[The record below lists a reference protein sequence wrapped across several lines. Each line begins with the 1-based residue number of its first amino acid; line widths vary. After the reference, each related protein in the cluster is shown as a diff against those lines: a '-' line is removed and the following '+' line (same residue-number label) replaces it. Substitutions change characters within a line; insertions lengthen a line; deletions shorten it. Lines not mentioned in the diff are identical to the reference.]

1 MASILPED
9 AEQSS
14 RLRPPVSI
22 IVEWENADRIGVARA
37 RRMLAQLF
45 NQLTETE
52 TRSTPGS
59 EVIVMFD
66 QDSVERESIAAL
78 LAEAAGA
85 NAWPA
90 EMRLEPVSIDGYYD
104 QKNYG
109 STLARNDIL
118 VFLDSDVV
126 PEPGW
131 LAGLR
136 DAMERPEVDL
146 VCGSTFIEHDDFYSR
161 AVALTWFFPVRDRR
175 DDLVAARRFFA
186 NNLAVRRAL
195 FSNHPFPE
203 SGQFRGQCALLA
215 EELMADGYTIWRARG
230 SRVAHPPPDNARHFV
245 VRALWHGHDDRIH
258 KARITRASFGDATR
272 QLRSDLSRAFRSIRA
287 HHKQVGLGA
296 AGAAG
301 AGALALA
308 YYGLKYSAYLV
319 ALRRPGALAGLLRRV
334 EI

>member
-1 MASILPED
+1 MASTLREA

-45 NQLTETE
+45 AQLTETE
-52 TRSTPGS
+52 TGSGPGS
-59 EVIVMFD
+59 EVIILFD
-66 QDSVERESIAAL
+66 QESVDRETIDAL
-78 LAEAAGA
+78 LAETAGGT
-85 NAWPA
+85 AWPA
-90 EMRLEPVSIDGYYD
+90 EIRTEPVSIDGYYD

-109 STLARNDIL
+109 SKLAVNDIL
-118 VFLDSDVV
+118 IFLDSDVV

-136 DAMERPEVDL
+136 EAMDRKEVDL

-175 DDLVAARRFFA
+175 NDLVAARRFFA

-245 VRALWHGHDDRIH
+245 MRALWHGHDDRIH
-258 KARITRASFGDATR
+258 KARTTRASLGDGTR
-272 QLRSDLSRAFRSIRA
+272 QLRDDIGRAFRRIRA
-287 HHKQVGLGA
+287 HRKQVGLGA
-296 AGAAG
+296 MGAAG

-308 YYGLKYSAYLV
+308 YYGLKYAAYLV
-319 ALRRPGALAGLLRRV
+319 ALRRSNALAGLLRRV